1 MKLAQ
6 ILIDK
11 QPALCAVLPEGL
23 LPLASAGYASMQDAI
38 KNPAGL
44 ENAVSACAE
53 SALIPEAD
61 AVFLPAVTS
70 PGKLLCVGVNY
81 RKHIEE
87 CGETL
92 PVIPVLFSKF
102 NSALAAHGEVI
113 HPPKASSQLD
123 YEAELVVVIGKGGK
137 NIPESEALHHIFGYA
152 CGNDLSARDLQLRT
166 SQWLAGKTCD
176 QFAPVGPYVVTAD
189 EIDPHALPIESRL
202 NGAVRQQSNTSNMIF
217 SCEKIISYISSIMT
231 LEAGDVIFT
240 GTPDGVILGLDED
253 KRDWMQP
260 GDVIEVEIG
269 GVGVLKNT
277 IGESV

>member
-6 ILIDK
+6 ILINK

-23 LPLASAGYASMQDAI
+23 LPLASAGYADMQDAV

-44 ENAVSACAE
+44 KAAVAACAKNPP
-53 SALIPEAD
+53 IPESD

-113 HPPKASSQLD
+113 YPPKSSSQLD
-123 YEAELVVVIGKGGK
+123 YEAELVVVIGKGGR
-137 NIPESEALHHIFGYA
+137 NIPESEALSHIFGYT

-202 NGAVRQQSNTSNMIF
+202 NGQARQHSNTSSMIF
-217 SCEKIISYISSIMT
+217 PCEKIISYISSIMT

-240 GTPDGVILGLDED
+240 GTPDGVILGRDED
-253 KRDWMQP
+253 KQDWMKP
-260 GDVIEVEIG
+260 GDVIEIEIG
-269 GVGVLKNT
+269 GIGVLKNV
-277 IGESV
+277 IGEAR